1 MIITLTNDFHRTEAR
16 VRVDRLPATLS
27 ERQTKRVI
35 SALCG
40 ISGCSCD
47 VIRGP
52 QEHDGRKLITEWEQ
66 TQQGEHN
73 LRIWEEED

>member
-1 MIITLTNDFHRTEAR
+1 MIITLTNNFHSTEVR
-16 VRVDRLPATLS
+16 IRVDRLPAALS

-35 SALCG
+35 GALCG

-52 QEHDGRKLITEWEQ
+52 QEHDGRRLITEWDQ
-66 TQQGEHN
+66 GQQGEYN
-73 LRIWEEED
+73 LLIWEEEN